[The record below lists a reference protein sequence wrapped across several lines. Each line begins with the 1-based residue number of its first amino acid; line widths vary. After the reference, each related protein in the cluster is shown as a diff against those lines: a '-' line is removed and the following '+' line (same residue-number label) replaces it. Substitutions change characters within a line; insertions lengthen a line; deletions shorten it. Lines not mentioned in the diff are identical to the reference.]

1 MLSQRLRAIRV
12 EHNLTQKNLADVLG
26 IDRTTYTLY
35 ETGATTPSPDT
46 LYKLSLMY
54 DVTVGYLMGV
64 EENYP
69 VRKLDG
75 LKSQALLSAGTD
87 PIAMLRP
94 EEKRLLLCFR
104 VLDEKTREQA
114 LALLQKMAKEADSI

>member
-1 MLSQRLRAIRV
+1 MLSQRLRAIRL
-12 EHNLTQKNLADVLG
+12 EHNLTQKNIADVLG
-26 IDRTTYTLY
+26 VDRTTYTLY
-35 ETGATTPSPDT
+35 ETGATSPSPDT
-46 LYKLSLMY
+46 LYKLSRMY

-64 EENYP
+64 EENHP
-69 VRKLDG
+69 VRKLDKLPG
-75 LKSQALLSAGTD
+75 QAVLSAGTD

-114 LALLQKMAKEADSI
+114 LELLRKMAKETDSI

>member
-1 MLSQRLRAIRV
+1 MLSQRLRAIRM
-12 EHNLTQKNLADVLG
+12 EHNLTQKNIADVLG
-26 IDRTTYTLY
+26 VDRTTYTLY
-35 ETGATTPSPDT
+35 ETGATSPSPDT

-64 EENYP
+64 EENHP
-69 VRKLDG
+69 VQKFDG
-75 LKSQALLSAGTD
+75 SKSQAVLAAGTD

-104 VLDEKTREQA
+104 VLDKKTREQA
-114 LALLQKMAKEADSI
+114 LELLQKMAKETDSI